1 MTTDASAR
9 NAEKSQIMKRLM
21 ATGAT
26 VRIVLDPR
34 QPNVTGIPEYL
45 CHQPALLLEFGYNL
59 TTPTD
64 DFEVGPALLGC
75 TLSFNHTPT
84 YVAVSLSSVFAI
96 VCEALQFQMLF
107 AESVPADAYVTG
119 PAPAAA
125 VAPTGTAPGVISLD
139 SRRTPQ
145 DRARCEAR
153 RAGLLA
159 PRGGDTTP
167 PAPRTGGAA

>member
-1 MTTDASAR
+1 VPPASA
-9 NAEKSQIMKRLM
+9 A
-21 ATGAT
+21 AG
-26 VRIVLDPR
+26 VRV
-34 QPNVTGIPEYL
+34 
-45 CHQPALLLEFGYNL
+45 QPAEPHERLRS
-59 TTPTD
+59 
-64 DFEVGPALLGC
+64 GPALLGC
-75 TLSFNHTPT
+75 TLSFNRTPT

-119 PAPAAA
+119 PAPAAP
-125 VAPTGTAPGVISLD
+125 VAAGPAPISLD
-139 SRRTPQ
+139 ARRTPQ

>member
-1 MTTDASAR
+1 MTTAASAR
-9 NAEKSQIMKRLM
+9 NVEKSQILKRLM

-59 TTPTD
+59 TTPTN

-75 TLSFNHTPT
+75 TLSFNRTPT

-96 VCEALQFQMLF
+96 VCEALQFQMIF
-107 AESVPADAYVTG
+107 VESVPADAYVTG
-119 PAPAAA
+119 PAP
-125 VAPTGTAPGVISLD
+125 VAPVADGPAPISLD

-167 PAPRTGGAA
+167 PAPAPRPRGAA